1 MPVGHQQTQ
10 KISCSPVSG
19 VEPWLRGI
27 VRSAHPKHG
36 DILPVLDLITAQ
48 STTHC
53 HTGFLKVLM
62 KESILPQSS
71 SPCAGPRQCLV
82 HEGWCTRARKP
93 TFTIMVHSAMLPLAP
108 RETSWLFVLALS
120 SHQLLFLSR
129 ECFPGST
136 LLRFN
141 GRKGGFAAPRV

>member
-1 MPVGHQQTQ
+1 MELVGRKPWVWQGQNPSTASDSSAILPSELRSVWGDLRSGRRDEMPVGHQQTQ

-48 STTHC
+48 STAHC

-71 SPCAGPRQCLV
+71 SPCAGPRQCLG
-82 HEGWCTRARKP
+82 HMEWCTRAG
-93 TFTIMVHSAMLPLAP
+93 S
-108 RETSWLFVLALS
+108 
-120 SHQLLFLSR
+120 QLL
-129 ECFPGST
+129 P
-136 LLRFN
+136 
-141 GRKGGFAAPRV
+141 

>member
-1 MPVGHQQTQ
+1 MELVGRKPWVWQGQNPSTASDSSAILPSELRSVWGDLCSGRRDEMPVGHQQTQ

-48 STTHC
+48 STAHC

-71 SPCAGPRQCLV
+71 SPCAGPRQCLG
-82 HEGWCTRARKP
+82 HMEWCTRAG
-93 TFTIMVHSAMLPLAP
+93 S
-108 RETSWLFVLALS
+108 
-120 SHQLLFLSR
+120 QLL
-129 ECFPGST
+129 P
-136 LLRFN
+136 
-141 GRKGGFAAPRV
+141 